1 MQGEEGRV
9 SLHTSLED
17 LQGKVAIITGASSG
31 LGRATA
37 LALAAEGVRIVA
49 TARRT
54 ERLEALKADLNQE
67 SHRCAFVAG
76 DAADP
81 RVAEATVALAL
92 KEFGRIDIL
101 VNNAGLGNYKALV
114 DTTVEDY
121 DELMNSNMRSSFLFT
136 RAVAPHFIAQKSG
149 AVVFISSVAGLAG
162 AANETVYSASKFAQ
176 VGFAQ
181 AVDEELRPYG
191 IKVCALC
198 PGGIKTEFAVG
209 RGRKAEDVAT
219 SPMME
224 PGDVADAVVFACMQP
239 NNVRI
244 PQMTV
249 RHMGVRK

>member
-1 MQGEEGRV
+1 MQGKEGRV

-49 TARRT
+49 TARRV

-67 SHRCAFVAG
+67 THRCAFVAG

-81 RVAEATVALAL
+81 RVAEAAVALAL

-136 RAVAPHFIAQKSG
+136 RAVAPHLIAQRGGS
-149 AVVFISSVAGLAG
+149 VVFISSVAGLAG

-209 RGRKAEDVAT
+209 RGRKAEDVAK

-239 NNVRI
+239 ANARV